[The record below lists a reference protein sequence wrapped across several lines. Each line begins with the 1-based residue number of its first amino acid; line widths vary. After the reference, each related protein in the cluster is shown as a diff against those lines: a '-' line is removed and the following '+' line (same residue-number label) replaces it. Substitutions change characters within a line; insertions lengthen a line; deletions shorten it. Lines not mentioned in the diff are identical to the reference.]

1 MKTFYAIAAVIA
13 IAVIGGGAWYISL
26 PPVVQGLN
34 EQPVEISH
42 LAQGAQIYAENCAA
56 CHGANLEGAADWRSA
71 DADGILPAPPH
82 DDSGHTWHHT
92 DDLLF
97 AYVWLGGEETQRR
110 MGISDP
116 KSAMPGFQDSLTQA
130 DVVHV
135 LSFIKSRWSERSRTY
150 QQKITRQ
157 SQSGG

>member
-1 MKTFYAIAAVIA
+1 MKTLCAIAAVIA
-13 IAVIGGGAWYISL
+13 VAVIGGGTWYISL
-26 PPVVQGLN
+26 PPADGD
-34 EQPVEISH
+34 
-42 LAQGAQIYAENCAA
+42 LAMPDLTVAAKNGKQSYAEHCAA

-71 DADGILPAPPH
+71 GADGILPAPPH

-92 DDLLF
+92 DEFLF

-116 KSAMPGFQDSLTQA
+116 KSAMPGFRDSLTQA
-130 DVVHV
+130 DVVHI